1 MGSSRGE
8 PWEHEWLNPLQA
20 CVLLMLAA
28 CLVVRTVAVHV
39 VYVRLGP
46 RVAVGSKIKLFCR
59 LVVRCA
65 SDTSVLVAMA
75 SRVMVGVLGAVGA
88 PSASRLQRSE
98 RRDIL
103 TKLRS
108 HNPPIVGS
116 SGTCGCTNSVTS

>member
-39 VYVRLGP
+39 VCVRLGP
-46 RVAVGSKIKLFCR
+46 CVAVGSKIKLFCR

-75 SRVMVGVLGAVGA
+75 SRVMVGVLGAVG
-88 PSASRLQRSE
+88 RHHTI
-98 RRDIL
+98 D
-103 TKLRS
+103 
-108 HNPPIVGS
+108 
-116 SGTCGCTNSVTS
+116 